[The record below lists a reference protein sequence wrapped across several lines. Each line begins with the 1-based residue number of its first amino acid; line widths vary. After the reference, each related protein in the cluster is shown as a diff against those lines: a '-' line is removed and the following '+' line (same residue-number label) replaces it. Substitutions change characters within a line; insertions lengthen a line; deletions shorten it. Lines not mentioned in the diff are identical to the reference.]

1 MGLIR
6 FLSFLS
12 IAVSLAGCISS
23 APRFSSSVRSSES
36 GGEDTDESHTPGRI
50 PASHQVDTT
59 KLMRIISEFL
69 GTPYGQEGETGEGI
83 DCSAFTQ
90 VVFEK
95 AFMINLPRST
105 EDQYKIGEKIG
116 KGDLVPGDLV
126 FFNTTGR
133 IPSHVGIFIGDGLFA
148 HASVTEGVTI
158 SSLSTPYYNN
168 RYNCARRVIR

>member
-23 APRFSSSVRSSES
+23 APRFSSSTGYSKS
-36 GGEDTDESHTPGRI
+36 GGEDTDESRTPGRI
-50 PASHQVDTT
+50 TASHRVDTT
-59 KLMRIISEFL
+59 KLMRVISEYL

-90 VVFEK
+90 LVFEK
-95 AFMINLPRST
+95 AFMISLPRST
-105 EDQYKIGEKIG
+105 EEQYTIGQKIRKS
-116 KGDLVPGDLV
+116 DLIPGDLV

-133 IPSHVGIFIGDGLFA
+133 IPSHVGIFIGGGLFA
-148 HASVTEGVTI
+148 HASITEGVTI

-168 RYNCARRVIR
+168 RYECARRVIR